1 MNAIPDTARQSR
13 VYGLG
18 DEGQR
23 WTLQNVID
31 VAVRRGRSVAACL
44 ALCLAL
50 AGLYLTATPDSFT
63 ATAVLMTDT
72 KQTPPSPSQL
82 SQEPLIDS
90 SVVESQIEILKSER
104 IAQQVVARLHLD
116 RDPQFAGGAPGL
128 NARFMAWATGRAS
141 APPTPEMLRLG
152 AVDGVMHKVKV
163 LRTGHSYLAEIAATT
178 LDPVRSAQVA
188 NAVADAYIQDQLD
201 GRLRSNQRT
210 VDWMNQRV
218 SEVKDQADAAA
229 AVLTQYRAAHA
240 GEIAAQDGA
249 ATAKLRDLSAA
260 ADAARADHEA
270 LQNRALRLAQFIQ
283 QQSLP
288 ITEARVLTYAEPPLS
303 KSAPKSSVIL
313 LLAGIGGLVA
323 GIGLALLR
331 ESLDRKLR
339 WPQQVRSSLR
349 LPVAGAVP
357 VVKVPRS
364 AAGGGALA
372 SLFDARRPWCTAT
385 ETFRA
390 VKVSVDHGVR
400 RSGGVVIGVVSP
412 WPGEGKSTVT
422 LNMARMLAEVGAR
435 VLVVDADL
443 RKPDL
448 SDALASRADFGLA
461 DLVEGDVTVDRCLV
475 RAEAGFDLLGR
486 GPAEAPLHPFD
497 MLGSRRMQ
505 AALASAQTRYDYILL
520 DLPALLT
527 SMDSQAVARFV
538 DTFVMVTEFGRTT
551 IDDVERALATSEF
564 IGGRIVGV
572 VLNKSR
578 GGDKGPQRRVLRR
591 TRGRR
596 QAVSA

>member
-23 WTLQNVID
+23 WTLQNGID
-31 VAVRRGRSVAACL
+31 IAVRRGRSVAACL

-50 AGLYLTATPDSFT
+50 AGLYLTTTPDSFT

-128 NARFMAWATGRAS
+128 KARVMAWAMGRTL

-152 AVDGVMHKVKV
+152 AVDSVIHKVKV
-163 LRTGHSYLAEIAATT
+163 LRTGHSYLADITAITA
-178 LDPVRSAQVA
+178 DPVRSAQVA
-188 NAVADAYIQDQLD
+188 NAIADAYIQDQLD

-218 SEVKDQADAAA
+218 GEVKVQAESAATA
-229 AVLTQYRAAHA
+229 LAQYRTAHA
-240 GEIAAQDGA
+240 AEIAAQDGV

-270 LQNRALRLAQFIQ
+270 LQNRALRLTQFIQ
-283 QQSLP
+283 QQALP

-313 LLAGIGGLVA
+313 LLAGVGGLVL
-323 GIGLALLR
+323 GVGLALLR

-349 LPVAGAVP
+349 LPVAGTVPAVR
-357 VVKVPRS
+357 VPR
-364 AAGGGALA
+364 GGEGGLA

-390 VKVSVDHGVR
+390 VKVSVDHGIR
-400 RSGGVVIGVVSP
+400 RNGGVVIGVVSP

-422 LNMARMLAEVGAR
+422 FNMARMLAEVGAR

-448 SDALASRADFGLA
+448 SDALGSRADLGLV
-461 DLVEGDVTVDRCLV
+461 DLVDGDTTVDRCLV

-505 AALASAQTRYDYILL
+505 AALASAQGRYDYVLL

-538 DTFVMVTEFGRTT
+538 DTFVLVTEFGRTT
-551 IDDVERALATSEF
+551 VDDVERALATSEY
-564 IGGRIVGV
+564 IGSRIVGV